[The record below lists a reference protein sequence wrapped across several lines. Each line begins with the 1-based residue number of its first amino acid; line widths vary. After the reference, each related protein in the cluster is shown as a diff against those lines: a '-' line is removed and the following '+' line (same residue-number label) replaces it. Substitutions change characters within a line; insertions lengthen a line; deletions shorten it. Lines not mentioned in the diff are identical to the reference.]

1 MEYNQTL
8 RKLNMPTLKYRRARG
23 DMIEVFKI
31 LNGIYD
37 THATIGMMEV
47 LFLQI
52 CMGTKQLQHIQ
63 DVV

>member
-1 MEYNQTL
+1 MENNQRL

-37 THATIGMMEV
+37 THVTIGMME
-47 LFLQI
+47 LNTQANTR
-52 CMGTKQLQHIQ
+52 GHNKN
-63 DVV
+63 

>member
-1 MEYNQTL
+1 MEYNQRL

-37 THATIGMMEV
+37 MHATIGMME
-47 LFLQI
+47 LMTQANTR
-52 CMGTKQLQHIQ
+52 GHNNKTKET
-63 DVV
+63 VM